1 MKPLIYICSPY
12 RGETKKER
20 KRNVRNAKYFCRLVS
35 KQGGIPFAPH
45 LLFTQFLDDCNPRH
59 RRLGLEMGV
68 ETIRRC
74 DELWVFGKPTSGMA
88 GEIAYAM
95 KYQVPVRWF
104 DSEGRSRHE

>member
-1 MKPLIYICSPY
+1 MKPLIYVCSPY

-20 KRNVRNAKYFCRLVS
+20 KRNIRNAKNFCRLVS

-74 DELWVFGKPTSGMA
+74 DPYDAYGIRSAFQENDDRGGRMA
-88 GEIAYAM
+88 I
-95 KYQVPVRWF
+95 
-104 DSEGRSRHE
+104 